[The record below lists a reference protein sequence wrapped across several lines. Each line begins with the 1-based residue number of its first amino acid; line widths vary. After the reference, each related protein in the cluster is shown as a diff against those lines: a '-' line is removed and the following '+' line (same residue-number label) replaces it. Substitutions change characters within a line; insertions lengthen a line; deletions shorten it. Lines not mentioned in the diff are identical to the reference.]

1 MNYLESPGIVYDML
15 FYTTVF
21 FSRHNVEC
29 NIQQYTEIKDILY
42 HYDTIRRAKHVLD
55 PPSVLY
61 PLFFYNGKTPC
72 IMTDYFQDTYNF
84 YADSPEDF
92 INGLKNKPRFK
103 RFVLTKLLCG
113 CSVDVDDVLQ
123 NKGEAISDA
132 IIALSKHMDISSLSY
147 FFYHFSGLVDTL
159 IEFLTALLP
168 IIRAYHKK
176 CEQIAKK
183 SIDTF
188 TSEELRSVALKSC
201 SKITNEFFN
210 FQAQRYSVCYLSQ
223 YVIMYQC
230 DNTNYTFLL
239 GCDCCVILQQTVDYS
254 FMTIESIM
262 KSFGHTVKLDI
273 IKELFKR
280 DLTISQLSRA
290 LHVSRSSIGRYVDD
304 LLEELTLTRI
314 RKIGPEIYLHL
325 NMEYIKRAK
334 TIFNDFID
342 QLTLESDDV
351 KGGEI

>member
-1 MNYLESPGIVYDML
+1 MCIRDSNGGGCAAKSRRNRMGK
-15 FYTTVF
+15 TTA
-21 FSRHNVEC
+21 
-29 NIQQYTEIKDILY
+29 
-42 HYDTIRRAKHVLD
+42 RRADCDGSRAPQRNGATADPVSYTHLD
-55 PPSVLY
+55 VY
-61 PLFFYNGKTPC
+61 
-72 IMTDYFQDTYNF
+72 
-84 YADSPEDF
+84 
-92 INGLKNKPRFK
+92 K
-103 RFVLTKLLCG
+103 R
-113 CSVDVDDVLQ
+113 Q
-123 NKGEAISDA
+123 
-132 IIALSKHMDISSLSY
+132 
-147 FFYHFSGLVDTL
+147 
-159 IEFLTALLP
+159 
-168 IIRAYHKK
+168 
-176 CEQIAKK
+176 
-183 SIDTF
+183 
-188 TSEELRSVALKSC
+188 
-201 SKITNEFFN
+201 
-210 FQAQRYSVCYLSQ
+210 
-223 YVIMYQC
+223 
-230 DNTNYTFLL
+230 
-239 GCDCCVILQQTVDYS
+239 ILQQTVDYS